1 MNQFAA
7 DINNAKRFLRGGT
20 IGEAFQIEEDAF
32 EEHHHEHTH
41 EYHDVTPDSKL
52 GADPE
57 GGGVYMYDTTID
69 PVRITS
75 ATLHGRIVAADL
87 STPARTA
94 SETRPKNIK
103 VVYLMKCWHL

>member
-41 EYHDVTPDSKL
+41 E
-52 GADPE
+52 
-57 GGGVYMYDTTID
+57 
-69 PVRITS
+69 
-75 ATLHGRIVAADL
+75 
-87 STPARTA
+87 
-94 SETRPKNIK
+94 
-103 VVYLMKCWHL
+103 